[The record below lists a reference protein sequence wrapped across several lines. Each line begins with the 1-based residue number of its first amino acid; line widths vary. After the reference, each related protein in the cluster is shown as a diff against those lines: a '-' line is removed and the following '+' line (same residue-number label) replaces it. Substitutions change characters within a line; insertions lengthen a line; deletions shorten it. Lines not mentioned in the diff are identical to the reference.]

1 MSIPLFV
8 AAYIGG
14 AAALALWFDL
24 RFPGARPA
32 SWLRLGIAVGVAM
45 ALDDV
50 CTASLGAAPRL
61 LAMMGVALPAIV
73 LTFLVSIW
81 MLRMLRAQMPG

>member
-1 MSIPLFV
+1 MFATLYMS
-8 AAYIGG
+8 G
-14 AAALALWFDL
+14 AALLAVWFDL
-24 RFPGARPA
+24 RFPGVRPA

-50 CTASLGAAPRL
+50 CTASMGVAPRL
-61 LAMMGVALPAIV
+61 VAMIGVALPAIA

-81 MLRMLRAQMPG
+81 MLRMLRSQMPG

>member
-1 MSIPLFV
+1 MFATLFMS
-8 AAYIGG
+8 G
-14 AAALALWFDL
+14 AALLAVWFDL
-24 RFPGARPA
+24 RFPGVRPA

-50 CTASLGAAPRL
+50 CTASLHMAPRL
-61 LAMMGVALPAIV
+61 VAMIGVALPAIA

-81 MLRMLRAQMPG
+81 MLRMLRSQMPG

>member
-1 MSIPLFV
+1 MFATLYMS
-8 AAYIGG
+8 G
-14 AAALALWFDL
+14 AALLAVWFDL
-24 RFPGARPA
+24 RFPGVRPA

-50 CTASLGAAPRL
+50 CTASLHVAPRL
-61 LAMMGVALPAIV
+61 VAMIGVALPAIA

-81 MLRMLRAQMPG
+81 MLRMLRSKMPG

>member
-1 MSIPLFV
+1 MSAALFG
-8 AAYIGG
+8 ALFMTG
-14 AAALALWFDL
+14 AALLAVWFDM
-24 RFPGARPA
+24 RFPGVRPA

-50 CTASLGAAPRL
+50 CTASLDVAPRL
-61 LAMMGVALPAIV
+61 VAVIGVALPAIA

-81 MLRMLRAQMPG
+81 MLRMLRSQMPG

>member
-1 MSIPLFV
+1 MSTALF
-8 AAYIGG
+8 ATLYMTG
-14 AAALALWFDL
+14 AALLAVWFDI
-24 RFPGARPA
+24 RFPGVRPA

-50 CTASLGAAPRL
+50 CTASLHMAPRL
-61 LAMMGVALPAIV
+61 VAMIGVALPAIA

-81 MLRMLRAQMPG
+81 MLRMLRSQMPG

>member
-1 MSIPLFV
+1 MNTAMFATL
-8 AAYIGG
+8 YMTG
-14 AAALALWFDL
+14 AALLAVWFDM

-32 SWLRLGIAVGVAM
+32 SWMRLGIAVGIAM

-50 CTASLGAAPRL
+50 CTASLHVAPRL
-61 LAMMGVALPAIV
+61 VAVMGVVLPAIAI
-73 LTFLVSIW
+73 TFLVSIW